1 MPFSRKSLYALVATA
16 AVLAVC
22 YHASIA
28 PPVGAEFV
36 NGELRAV
43 AASANQ
49 DTCADDVKIKVWD
62 PADPQLNYN
71 LKDPP
76 DYSGDDEIRIY
87 YDVHNVG
94 CRDVS
99 VVVELHG
106 SQTGA
111 LIHNADPDSD
121 HCPDGCTIAA
131 GEQHYGNVRWDLN
144 QHPAATDERIVAT
157 VIVTTPEDF
166 NDADP
171 TNDTSTSDL
180 GINILPEGDP
190 PADGPVVD
198 VALTSVTPSHT
209 SVAIGTTIEFSATVA
224 NNGSEAIAPSLAL
237 FVGPQDKPT
246 DSANLDTIQP
256 GESSAAVLDWNTTGS
271 TAGTYATRV
280 VLTLDDDASNDNDT
294 WTTPITLRNPVV
306 DVRLTAVNP
315 TTTTAPVGEPVSM
328 SVNAANHGDFAAVP
342 IVELYIDDELAP
354 VTAVP
359 MASIAPDAEGT
370 VELTWDTTALAAGN
384 YRLKI
389 SVRPDAATVES
400 MDSLTATAV
409 LFDAVDVAV
418 TSAVVAN
425 PPTILGESVT
435 VSVTVT
441 NAGDTD
447 AGPVA
452 VAMYIRGELEPIATR
467 AIESLSVGATVSLN
481 LIWDTAGYLSGQYNM
496 RIAASTAW
504 DVDAS
509 NDSRSVTLNLHNL
522 TTMLAASTPNANGV
536 IGDTIQLAAH
546 VLNHGSSPIEDLTV
560 GLYTS
565 HDTAA
570 LTTTTIPSIAAGA
583 TEIANLDWDTAVQDA
598 GTHHLHISVSAPGIS
613 SDVDDT
619 SLVIVTLRNEID
631 LTGVRQSPN
640 DAIVG
645 NPVTIVATLSNV
657 SLHPVTDATVRL
669 VEAATDHVIFSGKVA
684 DLPSTTSTEVLL
696 LWDTSAETAGTHR
709 FRVVVLIP
717 DRHVDSTDALP
728 VNVSLRE
735 PAVNVALVGATS
747 TRTNATVGQPVSIT
761 ASVTNYGETP
771 LPVPISLF
779 VDHGTQPSTVV
790 TTAVIQPGETGTG
803 TLIWDTTGVRI
814 GPHTLVVVADAEGDT
829 STGDNTLTVDAT
841 LYRSAF
847 GPDYPADQCVD
858 DVAVEVLDIFDDSN
872 GLRAPLTYDSYETL
886 TVFYQI
892 SNYSCATDVSVV
904 LILVGSASQSI
915 INAGADPCR
924 SGCPVPAGGIAES
937 EVEWSLVNHPE
948 VASEMVKAS
957 VVVQSPADFSDADSS
972 NDVDSSEQSINVVH
986 PKNILVRVGSN
997 DARRSQV
1004 TGPLLLGAL
1013 LLGTSGAD
1021 YAPETLDS
1029 AGAAVTGFVVAPDAL
1044 VLGSSAFITGYVVNS
1059 GDTEMTIPVELRVDD
1074 GATPVDKTESTNLR
1088 TGAFQRL
1095 QLLWNIPFD
1104 LPAASHRLTLS
1115 VADPELAAPKGGT
1128 RSKTVQVSEPQPG
1141 PRIIGIYAPQQAL
1154 LGTTIT
1160 VRVDVQ
1166 NSGATREQFPVEL
1179 FLDAS
1184 RTPVATATTPM
1195 IEPGATES
1203 VTLAWD
1209 SPINAPA
1216 REYLL
1221 RVRVRDKPGEMAAR
1235 VSLRQPIVG
1244 VSITSFTATP
1254 SVIILGEQPEVVVT
1268 ATLEN
1273 TGDMAVN
1280 ARVTLFGDGLV
1291 AGGGPNR
1298 EMSMTPGGV
1307 RALNI
1312 NLQIPPDTPARTY
1325 KILVEISAP
1334 SETNTLDNSST
1345 VNVTVRE
1352 PYTLAELLTVVVAPS
1367 PAFIGETIS
1376 AYVTVIN
1383 PSSNRA
1389 SIPISVALE
1398 GGSAPVERRN
1408 PSVAPHESVTRKFE
1422 WHTSELPPG
1431 EHTFHATAHVNER
1444 TITAKTTVVLQM
1456 DTEIISLESNPAGT
1470 ALQGQ
1475 PVEILVTVRNNGR
1488 APINIPVQLIFP
1500 SAEKSPERRSPRVQ
1514 PGETA
1519 VAAFVWRTSGY
1530 PPGLH
1535 TLQAEL
1541 TEPGNVTAGM
1551 TAANL
1556 HIQLTQPLIDVTI
1569 AGISASPEGAMVG
1582 ALVEIAIA
1590 VSNDGAFAVNVPIT
1604 LHYPS
1609 ADKQPETRRPRVD
1622 PGETAI
1628 ATFEWRTSRYTPG
1641 THSFRVVIPNQN
1653 PSEPPLASQVFNL
1666 VLLPPLADFAVENIT
1681 VPDIGRPFVQGEW
1694 IPVAALVRN
1703 LGPSPGRG
1711 TLKLEDATDDS
1722 HLSDMYERSITLEP
1736 GESRWVEFTWK
1747 SLRYDPGERHLRVVA
1762 DGDYD
1767 PTHHNNRTQLATVAL
1782 LPNEDIIIGFG
1793 DDSADALVFEDASPP
1808 ALQTTGDALD
1818 QIVALDIGAHQAQT
1832 LAAPEPDSPMLAAH
1846 DPVAG
1851 RDFADTAQVVMAMH
1865 RLHRAADRSAHHCSD
1880 LQRRLG
1886 NSQPRAVLCPAAPA
1900 LVR

>member
-1 MPFSRKSLYALVATA
+1 M
-16 AVLAVC
+16 
-22 YHASIA
+22 
-28 PPVGAEFV
+28 
-36 NGELRAV
+36 
-43 AASANQ
+43 
-49 DTCADDVKIKVWD
+49 
-62 PADPQLNYN
+62 
-71 LKDPP
+71 
-76 DYSGDDEIRIY
+76 
-87 YDVHNVG
+87 
-94 CRDVS
+94 
-99 VVVELHG
+99 
-106 SQTGA
+106 
-111 LIHNADPDSD
+111 
-121 HCPDGCTIAA
+121 
-131 GEQHYGNVRWDLN
+131 
-144 QHPAATDERIVAT
+144 
-157 VIVTTPEDF
+157 
-166 NDADP
+166 
-171 TNDTSTSDL
+171 
-180 GINILPEGDP
+180 
-190 PADGPVVD
+190 
-198 VALTSVTPSHT
+198 
-209 SVAIGTTIEFSATVA
+209 
-224 NNGSEAIAPSLAL
+224 
-237 FVGPQDKPT
+237 
-246 DSANLDTIQP
+246 
-256 GESSAAVLDWNTTGS
+256 DWNTTGS
-271 TAGTYATRV
+271 AAGTYTTRV
-280 VLTLDDDASNDNDT
+280 VLTVDDDASNDNDT

-315 TTTTAPVGEPVSM
+315 TTTTAAVGEPVSM

-342 IVELYIDDELAP
+342 IVELYIDDDLAP

-400 MDSLTATAV
+400 MDGLTAAAV
-409 LFDAVDVAV
+409 LFDPVDVAV
-418 TSAVVAN
+418 TYAIVAN

-435 VSVTVT
+435 VSVTVA

-452 VAMYIRGELEPIATR
+452 VAMYIRGELEPIATG
-467 AIESLSVGATVSLN
+467 AIESLSVGYTVSLN
-481 LIWDTAGYLSGQYNM
+481 LVWDTAGYLSGQYEM

-509 NDSRSVTLNLHNL
+509 NDSRSITLNLHNL
-522 TTMLAASTPNANGV
+522 TTMLAASTRNANGV

-565 HDTAA
+565 HYTAA

-583 TEIANLDWDTAVQDA
+583 TEIANLDWDTAGQDA
-598 GTHHLHISVSAPGIS
+598 GTHHLHISVSAPGFS

-619 SLVIVTLRNEID
+619 SLVTVTLRNEID

-669 VEAATDHVIFSGKVA
+669 VEAATDRVIFSGKVA

-717 DRHVDSTDALP
+717 DRHVDSTDALA

-735 PAVNVALVGATS
+735 PAVNVALVDATS

-779 VDHGTQPSTVV
+779 VDRDSEPSAVLTP
-790 TTAVIQPGETGTG
+790 AVIQPGETGTG
-803 TLIWDTTGVRI
+803 TLLWETTGEYQ

-829 STGDNTLTVDAT
+829 STGDNTLTVEAT

-872 GLRAPLTYDSYETL
+872 GLRAPPTYDSYETL
-886 TVFYQI
+886 TVVYQI

-915 INAGADPCR
+915 INAGADACW

-972 NDVDSSEQSINVVH
+972 NDVDSSERSINVVH

-997 DARRSQV
+997 DARRSQM

-1021 YAPETLDS
+1021 DALETLDS

-1059 GDTEMTIPVELRVDD
+1059 GDTEMIIPVELRVDD

-1088 TGAFQRL
+1088 PSAFQRL

-1104 LPAASHRLTLS
+1104 IPAASHRLTLS
-1115 VADPELAAPKGGT
+1115 VADPELAAPKGAT
-1128 RSKTVQVSEPQPG
+1128 RSKTVQVSKPQPG

-1166 NSGATREQFPVEL
+1166 NSGARREQFPVEL

-1195 IEPGATES
+1195 IEPGITES
-1203 VTLAWD
+1203 VRLAWD
-1209 SPINAPA
+1209 SPINAPP

-1221 RVRVRDKPGEMAAR
+1221 RVRVRDKPGEMAAS

-1254 SVIILGEQPEVVVT
+1254 SVIILGEQPEVVV
-1268 ATLEN
+1268 AAALEN

-1298 EMSMTPGGV
+1298 EMSVTPGEV
-1307 RALNI
+1307 RALNM
-1312 NLQIPPDTPARTY
+1312 NLQIPPETPVRTY
-1325 KILVEISAP
+1325 EITLEISAP
-1334 SETNTLDNSST
+1334 GETNTLDNSST

-1367 PAFIGETIS
+1367 PAYIGETIS

-1383 PSSNRA
+1383 PSPNRA
-1389 SIPISVALE
+1389 SIPISVSLE

-1431 EHTFHATAHVNER
+1431 EHTFHTTAYVNER
-1444 TITAKTTVVLQM
+1444 TITAKITVVLQM
-1456 DTEIISLESNPAGT
+1456 DTEIIFLESNPPGIAM
-1470 ALQGQ
+1470 QGQ

-1514 PGETA
+1514 PGKTA

-1535 TLQAEL
+1535 TLRAEL
-1541 TEPGNVTAGM
+1541 TEPGNVAAGL

-1556 HIQLTQPLIDVTI
+1556 HIQLTQPLINVTI

-1622 PGETAI
+1622 PGETAM
-1628 ATFEWRTSRYTPG
+1628 ATFEWRTKPIPRWDVHFGEIDDDRKDSTGPHI
-1641 THSFRVVIPNQN
+1641 TFRPQ
-1653 PSEPPLASQVFNL
+1653 
-1666 VLLPPLADFAVENIT
+1666 
-1681 VPDIGRPFVQGEW
+1681 
-1694 IPVAALVRN
+1694 
-1703 LGPSPGRG
+1703 LGG
-1711 TLKLEDATDDS
+1711 
-1722 HLSDMYERSITLEP
+1722 
-1736 GESRWVEFTWK
+1736 
-1747 SLRYDPGERHLRVVA
+1747 
-1762 DGDYD
+1762 
-1767 PTHHNNRTQLATVAL
+1767 
-1782 LPNEDIIIGFG
+1782 
-1793 DDSADALVFEDASPP
+1793 
-1808 ALQTTGDALD
+1808 
-1818 QIVALDIGAHQAQT
+1818 
-1832 LAAPEPDSPMLAAH
+1832 
-1846 DPVAG
+1846 
-1851 RDFADTAQVVMAMH
+1851 H
-1865 RLHRAADRSAHHCSD
+1865 R
-1880 LQRRLG
+1880 
-1886 NSQPRAVLCPAAPA
+1886 
-1900 LVR
+1900 

>member
-1 MPFSRKSLYALVATA
+1 MPFSRESLYALVATA

-111 LIHNADPDSD
+111 LIHNADPASD

-144 QHPAATDERIVAT
+144 QHPAATDERVVAT
-157 VIVTTPEDF
+157 VIVAAPKDF

-180 GINILPEGDP
+180 GINILPDGDP
-190 PADGPVVD
+190 PADDPVVD

-224 NNGSEAIAPSLAL
+224 NNGSQAIAPSLAL
-237 FVGPQDKPT
+237 FVGPQDNPI
-246 DSANLDTIQP
+246 DSAHVDTIQP
-256 GESSAAVLDWNTTGS
+256 GESSSIVVDWNTTGS
-271 TAGTYATRV
+271 AAGTYTTRV
-280 VLTLDDDASNDNDT
+280 VLTVDDDASNDNDT

-315 TTTTAPVGEPVSM
+315 TTTTAAVGEPVSM

-342 IVELYIDDELAP
+342 IVELYIDDDLAP

-400 MDSLTATAV
+400 MDGLTAAAV
-409 LFDAVDVAV
+409 LFDPVDVAV
-418 TSAVVAN
+418 TYAVVAN

-435 VSVTVT
+435 VSVTVA

-452 VAMYIRGELEPIATR
+452 VAMYIRGELEPIATG
-467 AIESLSVGATVSLN
+467 AIESLSVGYTVSLN
-481 LIWDTAGYLSGQYNM
+481 LVWDTAGYLSGQYEM

-509 NDSRSVTLNLHNL
+509 NDSRSITLNLHNL
-522 TTMLAASTPNANGV
+522 TTMLAASTRNANGV

-565 HDTAA
+565 HYTAA

-583 TEIANLDWDTAVQDA
+583 TEIANLDWDTAGQDA
-598 GTHHLHISVSAPGIS
+598 GTHHLHISVSAPGFS

-619 SLVIVTLRNEID
+619 SLVTVTLRNEID

-669 VEAATDHVIFSGKVA
+669 VEAATDRVIFSGKVA

-717 DRHVDSTDALP
+717 DRHVDSTDALA

-735 PAVNVALVGATS
+735 PAVNVALVDATS

-779 VDHGTQPSTVV
+779 VDRDSEPSAVLTP
-790 TTAVIQPGETGTG
+790 AVIQPGETGTG
-803 TLIWDTTGVRI
+803 TLLWETTGEYQ

-829 STGDNTLTVDAT
+829 STGDNTLTVEAT

-872 GLRAPLTYDSYETL
+872 GLRAPPTYDSYETL
-886 TVFYQI
+886 TVVYQI

-915 INAGADPCR
+915 INAGADACW

-972 NDVDSSEQSINVVH
+972 NDVDSSERSINVVH

-997 DARRSQV
+997 DARRSQM

-1021 YAPETLDS
+1021 DALETLDS

-1059 GDTEMTIPVELRVDD
+1059 GDTEMIIPVELRVDD

-1088 TGAFQRL
+1088 PSAFQRL

-1104 LPAASHRLTLS
+1104 IPAASHRLTLS
-1115 VADPELAAPKGGT
+1115 VADPELAAPKGAT
-1128 RSKTVQVSEPQPG
+1128 RSKTVQVSKPQPG

-1166 NSGATREQFPVEL
+1166 NSGARREQFPVEL

-1195 IEPGATES
+1195 IEPGITES
-1203 VTLAWD
+1203 VRLAWD
-1209 SPINAPA
+1209 SPINAPP

-1221 RVRVRDKPGEMAAR
+1221 RVRVRDKPGEMAAS

-1254 SVIILGEQPEVVVT
+1254 SVIILGEQPEVVV
-1268 ATLEN
+1268 AAALEN

-1298 EMSMTPGGV
+1298 EMSVTPGEV
-1307 RALNI
+1307 RALNM
-1312 NLQIPPDTPARTY
+1312 NLQIPPETPVRTY
-1325 KILVEISAP
+1325 EITLEISAP
-1334 SETNTLDNSST
+1334 GETNTLDNSST

-1367 PAFIGETIS
+1367 PAYIGETIS

-1383 PSSNRA
+1383 PSPNRA
-1389 SIPISVALE
+1389 SIPISVSLE

-1431 EHTFHATAHVNER
+1431 EHTFHTTAYVNER
-1444 TITAKTTVVLQM
+1444 TITAKITVVLQM
-1456 DTEIISLESNPAGT
+1456 DTEIIFLESNPPGIAM
-1470 ALQGQ
+1470 QGQ

-1514 PGETA
+1514 PGKTA

-1535 TLQAEL
+1535 TLRAEL
-1541 TEPGNVTAGM
+1541 TEPGNVAAGL

-1556 HIQLTQPLIDVTI
+1556 HIQLTQPLINVTI

-1622 PGETAI
+1622 PGETAM
-1628 ATFEWRTSRYTPG
+1628 ATFEWRTKPIPRWDVHFGEIDDDRKDSTGPHI
-1641 THSFRVVIPNQN
+1641 TFRPQ
-1653 PSEPPLASQVFNL
+1653 
-1666 VLLPPLADFAVENIT
+1666 
-1681 VPDIGRPFVQGEW
+1681 
-1694 IPVAALVRN
+1694 
-1703 LGPSPGRG
+1703 LGG
-1711 TLKLEDATDDS
+1711 
-1722 HLSDMYERSITLEP
+1722 
-1736 GESRWVEFTWK
+1736 
-1747 SLRYDPGERHLRVVA
+1747 
-1762 DGDYD
+1762 
-1767 PTHHNNRTQLATVAL
+1767 
-1782 LPNEDIIIGFG
+1782 
-1793 DDSADALVFEDASPP
+1793 
-1808 ALQTTGDALD
+1808 
-1818 QIVALDIGAHQAQT
+1818 
-1832 LAAPEPDSPMLAAH
+1832 
-1846 DPVAG
+1846 
-1851 RDFADTAQVVMAMH
+1851 H
-1865 RLHRAADRSAHHCSD
+1865 R
-1880 LQRRLG
+1880 
-1886 NSQPRAVLCPAAPA
+1886 
-1900 LVR
+1900 

>member
-1 MPFSRKSLYALVATA
+1 MPFSRTILYAFVATA
-16 AVLAVC
+16 AMLAVC

-28 PPVGAEFV
+28 PPVGAEFAS
-36 NGELRAV
+36 GELRAV

-49 DTCADDVKIKVWD
+49 DTCADDLKIKVWD

-111 LIHNADPDSD
+111 LIHNADPTSD

-131 GEQHYGNVRWDLN
+131 GEQYYGNVRWDLN
-144 QHPAATDERIVAT
+144 QHPAATDERVVAT
-157 VIVTTPEDF
+157 VIVAAPKDF

-190 PADGPVVD
+190 PADDPVVD

-224 NNGSEAIAPSLAL
+224 NNGSQAVAPSLAL

-256 GESSAAVLDWNTTGS
+256 GESSSVVLDWDTNGS
-271 TAGTYATRV
+271 TAGIYATRV
-280 VLTLDDDASNDNDT
+280 VLTVDDDASNDNDT

-315 TTTTAPVGEPVSM
+315 TTTTAPVGESVSM

-354 VTAVP
+354 VAAVP
-359 MASIAPDAEGT
+359 MASIAPEAEGT

-384 YRLKI
+384 YQLKI

-400 MDSLTATAV
+400 TDSLTATAV
-409 LFDAVDVAV
+409 LFDPVDAAV

-435 VSVTVT
+435 VSVTVA

-452 VAMYIRGELEPIATR
+452 VAMYIRGELEPIATG

-481 LIWDTAGYLSGQYNM
+481 LVWDTAGYLSGQYDM

-583 TEIANLDWDTAVQDA
+583 TKIANLDWDTAGQDA
-598 GTHHLHISVSAPGIS
+598 KTHHLHISVSAPGIS

-619 SLVIVTLRNEID
+619 SLVTVTLRNEID
-631 LTGVRQSPN
+631 LTGVRQSPD

-645 NPVTIVATLSNV
+645 NPVTIIATLSNV

-669 VEAATDHVIFSGKVA
+669 VEAATDRVIFSEKVA

-696 LWDTSAETAGTHR
+696 LWDASAATAGTHQ

-717 DRHVDSTDALP
+717 DRHVDSTDTLP
-728 VNVSLRE
+728 INVSLRE

-747 TRTNATVGQPVSIT
+747 TRTNAIIGQPVSIT

-803 TLIWDTTGVRI
+803 TLLWETTGEYQ

-872 GLRAPLTYDSYETL
+872 GLRAPPTYDSYETL
-886 TVFYQI
+886 TVVYQI

-904 LILVGSASQSI
+904 LNLVGSASQSI

-937 EVEWSLVNHPE
+937 EVEWSLLNHPE
-948 VASEMVKAS
+948 VASETVKAA

-997 DARRSQV
+997 DARRSQM
-1004 TGPLLLGAL
+1004 TGPLLLGAM

-1044 VLGSSAFITGYVVNS
+1044 VLGSSASITAYVVNS
-1059 GDTEMTIPVELRVDD
+1059 GDTEMIIPVELRVDD
-1074 GATPVDKTESTNLR
+1074 AVTPVDKTESTNLR
-1088 TGAFQRL
+1088 PGAFQRL

-1104 LPAASHRLTLS
+1104 IAAASHRLTLS
-1115 VADPELAAPKGGT
+1115 VGDPELAAPKGGT
-1128 RSKTVQVSEPQPG
+1128 RSKTVQVSKPQPG

-1166 NSGATREQFPVEL
+1166 NSGATRKQFPVEL

-1280 ARVTLFGDGLV
+1280 ARVTLFG
-1291 AGGGPNR
+1291 
-1298 EMSMTPGGV
+1298 
-1307 RALNI
+1307 
-1312 NLQIPPDTPARTY
+1312 
-1325 KILVEISAP
+1325 
-1334 SETNTLDNSST
+1334 
-1345 VNVTVRE
+1345 
-1352 PYTLAELLTVVVAPS
+1352 
-1367 PAFIGETIS
+1367 
-1376 AYVTVIN
+1376 
-1383 PSSNRA
+1383 
-1389 SIPISVALE
+1389 
-1398 GGSAPVERRN
+1398 
-1408 PSVAPHESVTRKFE
+1408 
-1422 WHTSELPPG
+1422 
-1431 EHTFHATAHVNER
+1431 
-1444 TITAKTTVVLQM
+1444 
-1456 DTEIISLESNPAGT
+1456 
-1470 ALQGQ
+1470 
-1475 PVEILVTVRNNGR
+1475 
-1488 APINIPVQLIFP
+1488 
-1500 SAEKSPERRSPRVQ
+1500 
-1514 PGETA
+1514 
-1519 VAAFVWRTSGY
+1519 
-1530 PPGLH
+1530 
-1535 TLQAEL
+1535 
-1541 TEPGNVTAGM
+1541 
-1551 TAANL
+1551 
-1556 HIQLTQPLIDVTI
+1556 
-1569 AGISASPEGAMVG
+1569 
-1582 ALVEIAIA
+1582 
-1590 VSNDGAFAVNVPIT
+1590 
-1604 LHYPS
+1604 
-1609 ADKQPETRRPRVD
+1609 
-1622 PGETAI
+1622 
-1628 ATFEWRTSRYTPG
+1628 
-1641 THSFRVVIPNQN
+1641 
-1653 PSEPPLASQVFNL
+1653 
-1666 VLLPPLADFAVENIT
+1666 
-1681 VPDIGRPFVQGEW
+1681 
-1694 IPVAALVRN
+1694 
-1703 LGPSPGRG
+1703 
-1711 TLKLEDATDDS
+1711 
-1722 HLSDMYERSITLEP
+1722 
-1736 GESRWVEFTWK
+1736 
-1747 SLRYDPGERHLRVVA
+1747 
-1762 DGDYD
+1762 
-1767 PTHHNNRTQLATVAL
+1767 
-1782 LPNEDIIIGFG
+1782 
-1793 DDSADALVFEDASPP
+1793 
-1808 ALQTTGDALD
+1808 
-1818 QIVALDIGAHQAQT
+1818 
-1832 LAAPEPDSPMLAAH
+1832 
-1846 DPVAG
+1846 
-1851 RDFADTAQVVMAMH
+1851 
-1865 RLHRAADRSAHHCSD
+1865 
-1880 LQRRLG
+1880 
-1886 NSQPRAVLCPAAPA
+1886 
-1900 LVR
+1900 

>member
-1 MPFSRKSLYALVATA
+1 M
-16 AVLAVC
+16 
-22 YHASIA
+22 
-28 PPVGAEFV
+28 
-36 NGELRAV
+36 
-43 AASANQ
+43 
-49 DTCADDVKIKVWD
+49 
-62 PADPQLNYN
+62 
-71 LKDPP
+71 
-76 DYSGDDEIRIY
+76 
-87 YDVHNVG
+87 
-94 CRDVS
+94 
-99 VVVELHG
+99 
-106 SQTGA
+106 
-111 LIHNADPDSD
+111 
-121 HCPDGCTIAA
+121 
-131 GEQHYGNVRWDLN
+131 
-144 QHPAATDERIVAT
+144 
-157 VIVTTPEDF
+157 
-166 NDADP
+166 
-171 TNDTSTSDL
+171 
-180 GINILPEGDP
+180 
-190 PADGPVVD
+190 
-198 VALTSVTPSHT
+198 
-209 SVAIGTTIEFSATVA
+209 
-224 NNGSEAIAPSLAL
+224 
-237 FVGPQDKPT
+237 
-246 DSANLDTIQP
+246 
-256 GESSAAVLDWNTTGS
+256 DWNTTGS
-271 TAGTYATRV
+271 AAGTYTTRV
-280 VLTLDDDASNDNDT
+280 VLTVDDDASNDNDT

-315 TTTTAPVGEPVSM
+315 TTTTAAVGEPVSM

-342 IVELYIDDELAP
+342 IVELYIDDDLAP

-370 VELTWDTTALAAGN
+370 VELTSDTTALAAGN

-400 MDSLTATAV
+400 MDGLTAAAV
-409 LFDAVDVAV
+409 LFDPVDVAV

-425 PPTILGESVT
+425 PATILGESVT
-435 VSVTVT
+435 VSVTVA

-452 VAMYIRGELEPIATR
+452 VAMYIRGELEPIATG
-467 AIESLSVGATVSLN
+467 AIESLSVGYTVSLN
-481 LIWDTAGYLSGQYNM
+481 LVWDTAGYLSGQYEM

-509 NDSRSVTLNLHNL
+509 NDSRSITLNLHNL
-522 TTMLAASTPNANGV
+522 TTMLAASTRNANGV

-565 HDTAA
+565 HYTAA

-583 TEIANLDWDTAVQDA
+583 TEIANLDWDTAGQDA
-598 GTHHLHISVSAPGIS
+598 GTHHLHISVSAPGFS

-619 SLVIVTLRNEID
+619 SLVTVTLRNEID

-669 VEAATDHVIFSGKVA
+669 VEAATDRVIFSGKVA

-717 DRHVDSTDALP
+717 DRHVDSTDALA

-735 PAVNVALVGATS
+735 PAVNVALVDATS

-779 VDHGTQPSTVV
+779 VDRDSEPSAVL

-803 TLIWDTTGVRI
+803 TLLWETTGEYQ
-814 GPHTLVVVADAEGDT
+814 GLHTLVVVADAEGDT
-829 STGDNTLTVDAT
+829 STGDNTLTVEAT

-872 GLRAPLTYDSYETL
+872 GLRAPPTYDSYETL
-886 TVFYQI
+886 TVVYQI

-915 INAGADPCR
+915 INAGADACW

-972 NDVDSSEQSINVVH
+972 NDVDSSERSINVVH

-997 DARRSQV
+997 DARRSQM

-1021 YAPETLDS
+1021 DALETLDS

-1059 GDTEMTIPVELRVDD
+1059 GDTEMIIPVELRVDD

-1088 TGAFQRL
+1088 PSAFQRL

-1104 LPAASHRLTLS
+1104 IPAASHRLTLS
-1115 VADPELAAPKGGT
+1115 VADPELAAPKGAT
-1128 RSKTVQVSEPQPG
+1128 RSKTVQVSKPQPG

-1166 NSGATREQFPVEL
+1166 NSGARREQFPVEL

-1195 IEPGATES
+1195 IEPSITES
-1203 VTLAWD
+1203 VRLAWD
-1209 SPINAPA
+1209 SPINAPP

-1221 RVRVRDKPGEMAAR
+1221 RVRVRDKPGEMAAS

-1254 SVIILGEQPEVVVT
+1254 SVIILGEQPKVVVT

-1298 EMSMTPGGV
+1298 EMSVTPGEV
-1307 RALNI
+1307 RALNM
-1312 NLQIPPDTPARTY
+1312 NLQIPPETPARTY
-1325 KILVEISAP
+1325 EITLEISAP
-1334 SETNTLDNSST
+1334 GETNTLDNSST

-1367 PAFIGETIS
+1367 PAYIGETIS

-1383 PSSNRA
+1383 PSPNRA
-1389 SIPISVALE
+1389 SIPISVSLE
-1398 GGSAPVERRN
+1398 GRSAPVERRN

-1431 EHTFHATAHVNER
+1431 EHTFHTTAYVNER
-1444 TITAKTTVVLQM
+1444 TITAKITVVLQM
-1456 DTEIISLESNPAGT
+1456 DTEIIFLESNPPGT
-1470 ALQGQ
+1470 AMQGQ

-1514 PGETA
+1514 PGKTA

-1535 TLQAEL
+1535 TLRAEL
-1541 TEPGNVTAGM
+1541 TEPGNVAAGL

-1556 HIQLTQPLIDVTI
+1556 HIQLTQPLINVTI

-1622 PGETAI
+1622 PGETAM
-1628 ATFEWRTSRYTPG
+1628 ATFEWRTSRYSPG
-1641 THSFRVVIPNQN
+1641 THSFRVVILNQN

-1694 IPVAALVRN
+1694 IQVAALVRN

-1722 HLSDMYERSITLEP
+1722 HLADMYERSINLEP

-1747 SLRYDPGERHLRVVA
+1747 SLRYDPGERHLRMVA

-1767 PTHHNNRTQLATVAL
+1767 PTHHNNRTQLATVTL

-1793 DDSADALVFEDASPP
+1793 DDSADALVFKDASPP

-1818 QIVALDIGAHQAQT
+1818 QIVALDTGAHQAQT

-1880 LQRRLG
+1880 WQRRLG

>member
-1 MPFSRKSLYALVATA
+1 M
-16 AVLAVC
+16 
-22 YHASIA
+22 
-28 PPVGAEFV
+28 
-36 NGELRAV
+36 
-43 AASANQ
+43 
-49 DTCADDVKIKVWD
+49 
-62 PADPQLNYN
+62 
-71 LKDPP
+71 
-76 DYSGDDEIRIY
+76 
-87 YDVHNVG
+87 
-94 CRDVS
+94 
-99 VVVELHG
+99 
-106 SQTGA
+106 
-111 LIHNADPDSD
+111 
-121 HCPDGCTIAA
+121 
-131 GEQHYGNVRWDLN
+131 
-144 QHPAATDERIVAT
+144 
-157 VIVTTPEDF
+157 
-166 NDADP
+166 
-171 TNDTSTSDL
+171 
-180 GINILPEGDP
+180 
-190 PADGPVVD
+190 
-198 VALTSVTPSHT
+198 
-209 SVAIGTTIEFSATVA
+209 
-224 NNGSEAIAPSLAL
+224 
-237 FVGPQDKPT
+237 
-246 DSANLDTIQP
+246 
-256 GESSAAVLDWNTTGS
+256 DWNTTGS
-271 TAGTYATRV
+271 AAGTYTTRV
-280 VLTLDDDASNDNDT
+280 VLTVDDDASNDNDT

-315 TTTTAPVGEPVSM
+315 TTTTAAVGEPVSM

-342 IVELYIDDELAP
+342 IVELYIDDDLAP

-370 VELTWDTTALAAGN
+370 VELTSDTTALAAGN

-400 MDSLTATAV
+400 MDGLTAAAV
-409 LFDAVDVAV
+409 LFDPVDVAV

-435 VSVTVT
+435 VSVTVA

-452 VAMYIRGELEPIATR
+452 VAMYIRGELEPIATG
-467 AIESLSVGATVSLN
+467 AIESLSVGYTVSLN
-481 LIWDTAGYLSGQYNM
+481 LVWDTAGYLSGQYEM

-509 NDSRSVTLNLHNL
+509 NDSRSITLNLHNL
-522 TTMLAASTPNANGV
+522 TTMLAASTRNANGV

-565 HDTAA
+565 HYTAA

-583 TEIANLDWDTAVQDA
+583 TEIANLDWDTAGQDA
-598 GTHHLHISVSAPGIS
+598 GTHHLHISVSAPGFS

-619 SLVIVTLRNEID
+619 SLVTVTLRNEID

-669 VEAATDHVIFSGKVA
+669 VEAATDRVIFSGKVA

-717 DRHVDSTDALP
+717 DRHVDSTDALA

-735 PAVNVALVGATS
+735 PAVNVALVDATS

-779 VDHGTQPSTVV
+779 VDRDSEPSAVL

-803 TLIWDTTGVRI
+803 TLLWETTGEYQ

-829 STGDNTLTVDAT
+829 STGDNTLTVEAT

-872 GLRAPLTYDSYETL
+872 GLRAPPTYDSYETL
-886 TVFYQI
+886 TVVYQI

-915 INAGADPCR
+915 INAGADACW

-972 NDVDSSEQSINVVH
+972 NDVDSSERSINVVH

-997 DARRSQV
+997 DARRSQM

-1021 YAPETLDS
+1021 DALETLDS

-1059 GDTEMTIPVELRVDD
+1059 GDTEMIIPVELRVDD

-1088 TGAFQRL
+1088 PSAFQRL

-1104 LPAASHRLTLS
+1104 IPAASHRLTLS
-1115 VADPELAAPKGGT
+1115 VADPELAAPKGAT
-1128 RSKTVQVSEPQPG
+1128 RSKTVQVSKPQPG

-1166 NSGATREQFPVEL
+1166 NSGARREQFPVEL

-1195 IEPGATES
+1195 IEPSITES
-1203 VTLAWD
+1203 VRLAWD
-1209 SPINAPA
+1209 SPINAPP

-1221 RVRVRDKPGEMAAR
+1221 RVRVRDKPGEMAAS

-1254 SVIILGEQPEVVVT
+1254 SVIILGEQPKVVVT

-1298 EMSMTPGGV
+1298 EMSVTPGEV
-1307 RALNI
+1307 RALNM
-1312 NLQIPPDTPARTY
+1312 NLQIPPETPARTY
-1325 KILVEISAP
+1325 EITLEISAP
-1334 SETNTLDNSST
+1334 GETNTLDNSST

-1367 PAFIGETIS
+1367 PAYIGETIS

-1383 PSSNRA
+1383 PSPNRA
-1389 SIPISVALE
+1389 SIPISVSLE

-1431 EHTFHATAHVNER
+1431 EHTFHTTAYVNER
-1444 TITAKTTVVLQM
+1444 TITAKITVVLQM
-1456 DTEIISLESNPAGT
+1456 DTEIIFLESNPPGT
-1470 ALQGQ
+1470 AMQGQ

-1514 PGETA
+1514 PGKTA

-1535 TLQAEL
+1535 TLRAEL
-1541 TEPGNVTAGM
+1541 TEPGNVAAGL

-1556 HIQLTQPLIDVTI
+1556 HIQLTQPLINVTI

-1622 PGETAI
+1622 PGETAM
-1628 ATFEWRTSRYTPG
+1628 ATFEWRTSRYSPG
-1641 THSFRVVIPNQN
+1641 THSFRVVILNQN

-1694 IPVAALVRN
+1694 IQVAALVRN

-1722 HLSDMYERSITLEP
+1722 HLADMYERSINLEP

-1747 SLRYDPGERHLRVVA
+1747 SLRYDPGERHLRMVA

-1767 PTHHNNRTQLATVAL
+1767 PTHHNNRTQLATVTL

-1793 DDSADALVFEDASPP
+1793 DDSADALVFKDASPP

-1818 QIVALDIGAHQAQT
+1818 QIVALDTGAHQAQT

-1880 LQRRLG
+1880 WQRRLG

>member
-1 MPFSRKSLYALVATA
+1 M
-16 AVLAVC
+16 
-22 YHASIA
+22 
-28 PPVGAEFV
+28 
-36 NGELRAV
+36 
-43 AASANQ
+43 
-49 DTCADDVKIKVWD
+49 
-62 PADPQLNYN
+62 
-71 LKDPP
+71 
-76 DYSGDDEIRIY
+76 
-87 YDVHNVG
+87 
-94 CRDVS
+94 
-99 VVVELHG
+99 
-106 SQTGA
+106 
-111 LIHNADPDSD
+111 
-121 HCPDGCTIAA
+121 
-131 GEQHYGNVRWDLN
+131 
-144 QHPAATDERIVAT
+144 
-157 VIVTTPEDF
+157 
-166 NDADP
+166 
-171 TNDTSTSDL
+171 
-180 GINILPEGDP
+180 
-190 PADGPVVD
+190 
-198 VALTSVTPSHT
+198 
-209 SVAIGTTIEFSATVA
+209 
-224 NNGSEAIAPSLAL
+224 
-237 FVGPQDKPT
+237 
-246 DSANLDTIQP
+246 
-256 GESSAAVLDWNTTGS
+256 DWNTTGS
-271 TAGTYATRV
+271 AAGTYTTRV
-280 VLTLDDDASNDNDT
+280 VLTVDDDASNDNDT

-315 TTTTAPVGEPVSM
+315 TTTTAAVGEPVSM

-342 IVELYIDDELAP
+342 IVELYIDDDLAP

-370 VELTWDTTALAAGN
+370 VELTSDTTALAAGN

-400 MDSLTATAV
+400 MDGLTAAAV
-409 LFDAVDVAV
+409 LFDPVDVAV

-425 PPTILGESVT
+425 PATILGESVT
-435 VSVTVT
+435 VSVTVA

-452 VAMYIRGELEPIATR
+452 VAMYIRGELEPIATG
-467 AIESLSVGATVSLN
+467 AIESLSVGYTVSLN
-481 LIWDTAGYLSGQYNM
+481 LVWDTAGYLSGQYEM

-509 NDSRSVTLNLHNL
+509 NDSRSITLNLHNL
-522 TTMLAASTPNANGV
+522 TTMLAASTRNANGV

-565 HDTAA
+565 HYTAA

-583 TEIANLDWDTAVQDA
+583 TEIANLDWDTAGQDA
-598 GTHHLHISVSAPGIS
+598 GTHHLHISVSAPGFS

-619 SLVIVTLRNEID
+619 SLVTVTLRNEID

-669 VEAATDHVIFSGKVA
+669 VEAATDRVIFSGKVA

-717 DRHVDSTDALP
+717 DRHVDSTDALA

-735 PAVNVALVGATS
+735 PAVNVALVDATS

-779 VDHGTQPSTVV
+779 VDRDSEPSAVL

-803 TLIWDTTGVRI
+803 TLLWETTGEYQ

-829 STGDNTLTVDAT
+829 STGDNTLTVEAT

-872 GLRAPLTYDSYETL
+872 GLRAPPTYDSYETL
-886 TVFYQI
+886 TVVYQI

-915 INAGADPCR
+915 INAGADACW

-972 NDVDSSEQSINVVH
+972 NDVDSSERSINVVH

-997 DARRSQV
+997 DARRSQM

-1021 YAPETLDS
+1021 DALETLDS

-1059 GDTEMTIPVELRVDD
+1059 GDTEMIIPVELRVDD

-1088 TGAFQRL
+1088 PSAFQRL

-1104 LPAASHRLTLS
+1104 IPAASHRLTLS
-1115 VADPELAAPKGGT
+1115 VADPELAAPKGAT
-1128 RSKTVQVSEPQPG
+1128 RSKTVQVSKPQPG

-1166 NSGATREQFPVEL
+1166 NSGARREQFPVEL

-1195 IEPGATES
+1195 IEPSITES
-1203 VTLAWD
+1203 VRLAWD
-1209 SPINAPA
+1209 SPINAPP

-1221 RVRVRDKPGEMAAR
+1221 RVRVRDKPGEMAAS

-1254 SVIILGEQPEVVVT
+1254 SVIILGEQPKVVVT

-1298 EMSMTPGGV
+1298 EMSVTPGEV
-1307 RALNI
+1307 RALNM
-1312 NLQIPPDTPARTY
+1312 NLQIPPETPARTY
-1325 KILVEISAP
+1325 EITLEISAP
-1334 SETNTLDNSST
+1334 GETNTLDNSST

-1367 PAFIGETIS
+1367 PAYIGETIS

-1383 PSSNRA
+1383 PSPNRA
-1389 SIPISVALE
+1389 SIPISVSLE
-1398 GGSAPVERRN
+1398 GRSAPVERRN

-1431 EHTFHATAHVNER
+1431 EHTFHTTAYVNER
-1444 TITAKTTVVLQM
+1444 TITAKITVVLQM
-1456 DTEIISLESNPAGT
+1456 DTEIIFLESNPPGT
-1470 ALQGQ
+1470 AMQGQ

-1514 PGETA
+1514 PGKTA

-1535 TLQAEL
+1535 TLRAEL
-1541 TEPGNVTAGM
+1541 TEPGNVAAGL

-1556 HIQLTQPLIDVTI
+1556 HIQLTQPLINVTI

-1622 PGETAI
+1622 PGETAM
-1628 ATFEWRTSRYTPG
+1628 ATFEWRTSRYSPG
-1641 THSFRVVIPNQN
+1641 THSFRVVILNQN

-1694 IPVAALVRN
+1694 IQVAALVRN

-1722 HLSDMYERSITLEP
+1722 HLADMYERSINLEP

-1747 SLRYDPGERHLRVVA
+1747 SLRYDPGERHLRMVA

-1767 PTHHNNRTQLATVAL
+1767 PTHHNNRTQLATVTL

-1793 DDSADALVFEDASPP
+1793 DDSADALVFKDASPP

-1818 QIVALDIGAHQAQT
+1818 QIVALDTGAHQAQT

-1880 LQRRLG
+1880 WQRRLG